1 MSETTTPTA
10 IQLGLV
16 PGFALQDG
24 DRLAKLINQ
33 AGSSGAGSLPTT
45 GGTMT
50 GPLQMATVGFNGTAP
65 IAQPTVTGSISGGEA
80 LTSLL
85 TALASY
91 GLIINNTS
99 A

>member
-1 MSETTTPTA
+1 MSGTTTPTA

-24 DRLAKLINQ
+24 DLLAKLIN
-33 AGSSGAGSLPTT
+33 AAGAGSGALPTS
-45 GGTMT
+45 GGVMT

-65 IAQPTVTGSISGGEA
+65 IAQPTVSGSVDGNAALQSLIEA
-80 LTSLL
+80 L
-85 TALASY
+85 AAY
-91 GLIINNTS
+91 GLIINSTT